1 MEGKP
6 RKRVIKRKLLETKNY
21 TKYENKKNK
30 LPKQAN
36 KNSPN
41 QKPVQKSE
49 QKSILPLNC
58 PKHVELRYLPSAS
71 SNGVN
76 PNLPRVIRDGDG
88 QVIEYHSKEG
98 LRYTPG
104 MSAYVNTALLR
115 PKDDPNTKNLTL
127 QDYKRRRKSPY
138 MIVTISEIKV
148 THLRNAIIHATSFCR
163 SRDLPENVFH
173 LLWHDRHSDFQNVE
187 NLPTL
192 FQSPELKSREL
203 FQTITET
210 SNQENGNSQCSLS
223 RETFPASALV
233 GICQVKHLKSMS
245 ISSARKMKLDKDT
258 FFYQLGYNPELKRL
272 MNASGECRLGAAYE
286 WTADQRGLFQEARLP
301 SKSKTRKLL
310 ESGVYYKEG
319 EQPWESETVTEWFL
333 NSLPRPR
340 QYLVILR
347 HFRFFA

>member
-1 MEGKP
+1 MEGKSQ
-6 RKRVIKRKLLETKNY
+6 RTKRKLLETKNH
-21 TKYENKKNK
+21 TKNENHKNRH
-30 LPKQAN
+30 A
-36 KNSPN
+36 KNSQTQN
-41 QKPVQKSE
+41 KS
-49 QKSILPLNC
+49 P
-58 PKHVELRYLPSAS
+58 HVKLVYLPSGS
-71 SNGVN
+71 SGVN

-286 WTADQRGLFQEARLP
+286 WTADQRGLFQEAKLP

-310 ESGVYYKEG
+310 ETGIYYKEG
-319 EQPWESETVTEWFL
+319 EQPWESKTVTVGLDIYENYDKKYDKNMEF
-333 NSLPRPR
+333 
-340 QYLVILR
+340 
-347 HFRFFA
+347 